1 MKLSEL
7 STERA
12 MDVLCILTEPV
23 SAIVSDEMILQELRD
38 AVDKENAV
46 TMAEKISI
54 GLQKLGRL
62 MPMVLKDH
70 RQDVYTILSV
80 MNEKSAEEIAKQNV
94 LATMKQIR
102 DIIKDKELLDFFRSC
117 ADSQGSE

>member
-23 SAIVSDEMILQELRD
+23 AAIVSDEMILQELRS
-38 AVDKENAV
+38 AVEKEDAV

-102 DIIKDKELLDFFRSC
+102 DIVKDKDFLDFFRSC